1 MLDHVNTGKS
11 ARNIVIVV
19 VVGTLLFGA
28 ALGGFLFWYESNEKD
43 AARDA
48 SDQMATALQENDPS
62 GAPDGADEYVSG
74 MREYFGPIRDA
85 NTVDVRQV
93 DNYGQSSNT
102 ADDRSWWTST
112 IFLRSERGAAL
123 VLLTFADT
131 FDPKDAKVE
140 SIRELSP
147 RKVAKGALTK
157 VEMRDARRGFAS
169 RGGKTANSVVL
180 AGTFTSGRGGSEP
193 EEDVPAAPAEP
204 VPPVDREAIERQ
216 REAGQK
222 RLKCVQDAQGDIE
235 KLKKC
240 SKL

>member
-1 MLDHVNTGKS
+1 MLGRVNTS
-11 ARNIVIVV
+11 RTTRNIVIAVV
-19 VVGTLLFGA
+19 VATVVFVA
-28 ALGGFLFWYESNEKD
+28 ALGGFLLWYESNEKD
-43 AARDA
+43 AAREA
-48 SDQMATALQENDPS
+48 SDQMAAALQDNDPS
-62 GAPDGADEYVSG
+62 GAPEGAEDYVSG
-74 MREYFGPIRDA
+74 MREYFGPIKDA

-123 VLLTFADT
+123 VLLTFADS

-147 RKVAKGALTK
+147 RRVAEGALTK
-157 VEMRDARRGFAS
+157 QESRDARRGFAS
-169 RGGKTANSVVL
+169 RGGKTATSVVL
-180 AGTFTSGRGGSEP
+180 AGTFPADRGGSEP
-193 EEDVPAAPAEP
+193 DEDVPAAPAEP